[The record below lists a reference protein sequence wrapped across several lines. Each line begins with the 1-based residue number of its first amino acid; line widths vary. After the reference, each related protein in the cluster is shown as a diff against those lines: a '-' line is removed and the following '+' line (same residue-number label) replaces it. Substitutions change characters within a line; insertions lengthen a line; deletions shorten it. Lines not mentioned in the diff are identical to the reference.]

1 MALNFFKQRDID
13 EMDINDIPEEFIN
26 YLDTLD
32 EAGKKGLLASRPD
45 IAEVLGVSIED
56 SNQDTVNTTDDS
68 SKIVQQNERNL
79 ESSVVFEEE
88 QNILNSGDVEPDAD
102 ENKEADEEFIAIQNN
117 YYDGKRLAET
127 LKDNMEP
134 LEALAIPDK
143 TDKCFVHRIPFTEKQ
158 IRYTGKGATYGVVLK
173 ICPQCN
179 RIYLEES
186 GKEYVHE
193 ALTKRNIAHTFYS
206 LETSNQYL
214 RSQLKAYEITDQE
227 KIYIPEIWTEDN
239 PLCPV
244 HEEPLFEIP
253 CIKKYKDR
261 KVEFTGYFCDK
272 CNKILMRSSA
282 VTEIEDNCALNGV
295 PVIETELLVKKQ
307 PKKQLIKMRKIK
319 PDYIVENGKREVYT
333 YNHVADCFKL
343 TETDTVV
350 VSDSIYCS
358 LEGHETE
365 EVLVLIWVNQKKGGR
380 KSYIFVV
387 GYCSQCQKYYMDID
401 DYNVIYSLGRPEVT
415 IISDVNDADYQ
426 ITSGEVFNLERNH
439 LNNIEAGITGEI
451 KEIHG
456 STDYVNP
463 YAVGDY
469 DDGNLSFA
477 KSLSA
482 NKYGKRLE
490 ELENYIPKP
499 YSYRVDISADGEKET
514 YYIGASDVILK
525 DGKKVISAN
534 SDLGYELINY
544 QTIKVHKDGKEYGI
558 KLSRQFDID
567 QASLYGYVNLRTD
580 EDVIFQS
587 GITDPFL
594 VRVLNM
600 RKKQHSLTDIFVT
613 IQENQNKIVNTD
625 FNQNIIVQGCA
636 GSGKTMVLLHRL
648 SALKYKQR
656 YFDFSQNAL
665 ILTPNE
671 QFSLHIKGLA
681 EGLQIGSV
689 HRISVEQYY
698 LDMLLQYDS
707 AFKPENKIVSEM
719 LVRQDYVDYIYSDQ
733 FKNDFER
740 AYNDILEKRNGL
752 VDILIQLQEAMNQEK
767 KTISWIEESRFT
779 IQMKYSVDALNDL
792 LRKKEQD
799 FASAQDKITKA
810 EERRAFLEDRIPAS
824 EQFAKSIVQESLPRV
839 NTKIGE
845 YVLEKQQEIE
855 ALNKKIQELQEEYAR
870 IQGALIIFG
879 KRAKLEKL
887 DADIEEVKAKVIPL
901 QTQLDEQKKILSMSQ
916 DGKEDD
922 EILAWMKQVSVY
934 VKKVQDEVRLC
945 SNAKDE
951 YMRFFNELSESD
963 DNIKAAYEEYHRT
976 EAEQYS
982 GEIKKTIQYLYEELE
997 KYSLLNIYQQIYD
1010 ESVQGFKDKNGVKS
1024 ITGKCHRYDLY
1035 VQLMF
1040 AMKYFNKKI
1049 GNMQFIC
1056 VDEGQDLAVNEYR
1069 LLSELNQN
1077 NVVFNIFGDTNQLMK
1092 SGRGISDWNLLVS
1105 EFNAEL
1111 YVLNENYRNTNQI
1124 TRFCNDN
1131 FGFKTLQTGVD
1142 GPKVR
1147 EIPRRNLEKELAG
1160 LTVTTERVAIL
1171 LPRTVQKL
1179 KYLDMD
1185 ILPENIRRI
1194 IGETM
1199 DNGFISVMYVDE
1211 VKGIEFDKVFVVSAK
1226 MRRNEKYIAYTRA
1239 LSELIIVVDESVA
1252 EYDTEFNKV
1261 EEANPNKA
1269 VRKTEIKK
1277 RKSAVLKW
1285 DKKNEQ
1291 HEDESGES
1299 LPVQAFAGEKDISFG
1314 QIIVDNVSR
1323 FRKPVPE
1330 LLDNIENYY
1339 LKYGKLDLPIRVSVK
1354 EQGYLLEDNY
1364 AQYVVASK
1372 LKLKRVNA
1380 ICIESQSKMQRERE
1394 NILIDRREGGLEDQ
1408 NKENCVEQKQGD
1420 LVVHISCIY
1429 KKKKN
1434 KCYNVNCVENVGKRC
1449 IQDEKCAF
1457 YIAATEKLSASEKNE
1472 IETDIKN
1479 AEIYLRNS
1487 ENEKHKKD
1495 IKAQPEYFEGIR
1507 SIPINQIEIPPC
1519 FKKNRPAEKKIDAL
1533 LEYYEEHGQLDKP
1546 VTVVFRNGKY
1556 VLKDKFLRY
1565 YVGKIL
1571 KLKEIDAICTMD

>member
-13 EMDINDIPEEFIN
+13 EMDVNDIPEEFIN
-26 YLDTLD
+26 YLETLD
-32 EAGKKGLLASRPD
+32 EAGKIGILASRPD
-45 IAEVLGVSIED
+45 IAKALGVSVEG

-68 SKIVQQNERNL
+68 SEIVRENERNL
-79 ESSVVFEEE
+79 ESSVIFEEE
-88 QNILNSGDVEPDAD
+88 QEILNSGDVELDVD
-102 ENKEADEEFIAIQNN
+102 ETEEVDEEFIAIQNN
-117 YYDGKRLAET
+117 YYEGKRLAEI

-143 TDKCFVHRIPFTEKQ
+143 TDKCFIHRIPFKEKQ

-214 RSQLKAYEITDQE
+214 RSQMKAYEITDQD

-244 HEEPLFEIP
+244 HEEVLFEIP

-272 CNKILMRSSA
+272 CNKIFMRSSA
-282 VTEIEDNCALNGV
+282 VAEIEDNCALNGV
-295 PVIETELLVKKQ
+295 PVIETESLIKKQ
-307 PKKQLIKMRKIK
+307 PKKQLIKMREIK
-319 PDYIVENGKREVYT
+319 PDYIVENGKREIYT
-333 YNHVADCFKL
+333 YSHAADCFKL
-343 TETDTVV
+343 TEEDTVV

-358 LEGHETE
+358 LEGHKTE

-415 IISDVNDADYQ
+415 IISDVNEADYQ

-439 LNNIEAGITGEI
+439 LNNIESGITGEI

-456 STDYVNP
+456 SADYVNP

-469 DDGNLSFA
+469 EDGNLSFA
-477 KSLSA
+477 KLLSA

-499 YSYRVDISADGEKET
+499 YSYRVDISADGETET

-625 FNQNIIVQGCA
+625 FNKNIIVQGCA

-665 ILTPNE
+665 ILAPNE

-719 LVRQDYVDYIYSDQ
+719 QVPQDYVDYIYSDQ

-752 VDILIQLQEAMNQEK
+752 VDVLIQLQEAMNQEK
-767 KTISWIEESRFT
+767 KTISWTEESRFT
-779 IQMKYSVDALNDL
+779 IQMKYSVDVLNDL
-792 LRKKEQD
+792 VRKKEQD

-887 DADIEEVKAKVIPL
+887 DADIKEVKAKVIPL
-901 QTQLDEQKKILSMSQ
+901 QTQLDEQKKILSISQ

-934 VKKVQDEVRLC
+934 VKKVQDEVQLC

-951 YMRFFNELSESD
+951 YSRFSNELSESA
-963 DNIKAAYEEYHRT
+963 DNIQAAYEEYHLT

-982 GEIKKTIQYLYEELE
+982 EEIKKTIQYLYEQLE
-997 KYSLLNIYQQIYD
+997 QYSLLNIYQQIYE
-1010 ESVQGFKDKNGVKS
+1010 ESVRVFKEKNDVKS
-1024 ITGKCHRYDLY
+1024 IIGKCHRYDLY

-1040 AMKYFNKKI
+1040 VMKYFNKKI

-1105 EFNAEL
+1105 EFHAEQ

-1142 GPKVR
+1142 GSKVR
-1147 EIPRRNLEKELAG
+1147 EIPRRDLEKELAG
-1160 LTVTTERVAIL
+1160 LMVTTERVAIL
-1171 LPRTVQKL
+1171 LPRTVQKM
-1179 KYLDMD
+1179 KYLDME

-1252 EYDTEFNKV
+1252 EYDTESNKNQEV
-1261 EEANPNKA
+1261 DPNKKEH
-1269 VRKTEIKK
+1269 KTEIKK
-1277 RKSAVLKW
+1277 RKYAALKW
-1285 DKKNEQ
+1285 EGKKETQ
-1291 HEDESGES
+1291 KEESVER
-1299 LPVQAFAGEKDISFG
+1299 L
-1314 QIIVDNVSR
+1314 
-1323 FRKPVPE
+1323 
-1330 LLDNIENYY
+1330 
-1339 LKYGKLDLPIRVSVK
+1339 SVK
-1354 EQGYLLEDNY
+1354 GQEYLLEDSY
-1364 AQYVVASK
+1364 AQYVVTSN
-1372 LKLKRVNA
+1372 LKVEKVTA
-1380 ICIESQSKMQRERE
+1380 ICTKKADEIQRNQAKNLSEQREE
-1394 NILIDRREGGLEDQ
+1394 HLSDLQ
-1408 NKENCVEQKQGD
+1408 NKEKSVEQKQNN
-1420 LVVHISCIY
+1420 LIFHISCIY

-1434 KCYNVNCVENVGKRC
+1434 KCYNINCVENMGKRYV
-1449 IQDEKCAF
+1449 QDEKCAF

-1472 IETDIKN
+1472 IEMDIKT
-1479 AEIYLRNS
+1479 AEIYLRNK
-1487 ENEKHKKD
+1487 ETEKYKK
-1495 IKAQPEYFEGIR
+1495 ITKAQPEYFEGIR
-1507 SIPINQIEIPPC
+1507 SIPINQIEVPPC
-1519 FKKNRPAEKKIDAL
+1519 FKKNRPAEKKIDSL
-1533 LEYYEEHGQLDKP
+1533 IEYYEEHGHLDKP
-1546 VTVVFRNGKY
+1546 VTVVFRNDQY

-1565 YVGKIL
+1565 YVGKVL
-1571 KLKEIDAICTMD
+1571 KLKEIDAICTVDQHLNGSEDNVW

>member
-1 MALNFFKQRDID
+1 MALIFFKQRDID

-26 YLDTLD
+26 YLETLD
-32 EAGKKGLLASRPD
+32 EAEKIGLLASRPD
-45 IAEVLGVSIED
+45 IAEILGVLIED
-56 SNQDTVNTTDDS
+56 SNQDAVVMVQEDE
-68 SKIVQQNERNL
+68 SKL
-79 ESSVVFEEE
+79 ESSAVFEKE
-88 QNILNSGDVEPDAD
+88 QDLLNSGNVEPNVD
-102 ENKEADEEFIAIQNN
+102 ETEEVDEEFIAIQNN
-117 YYDGKRLAET
+117 YYEGKRLAKI

-134 LEALAIPDK
+134 LEALAILDK

-158 IRYTGKGATYGVVLK
+158 IRYTGKGATYSVVLK
-173 ICPQCN
+173 ICPRCN

-206 LETSNQYL
+206 LKTSNQYL
-214 RSQLKAYEITDQE
+214 RSQLKAYEITNQD
-227 KIYIPEIWTEDN
+227 KIYVPEIWTEDN
-239 PLCPV
+239 PLCSV

-253 CIKKYKDR
+253 CIKRYKNR

-282 VTEIEDNCALNGV
+282 VAEIEDNCALNGV
-295 PVIETELLVKKQ
+295 PVIEIEPLVKKQ
-307 PKKQLIKMRKIK
+307 PKKQLIKMREIK

-333 YNHVADCFKL
+333 YNHAANCFKL
-343 TETDTVV
+343 TEADTVV

-415 IISDVNDADYQ
+415 ILSDVNGVDYQ
-426 ITSGEVFNLERNH
+426 ITSGEVFNLERDH
-439 LNNIEAGITGEI
+439 LNNIESGITGEI
-451 KEIHG
+451 EKIHA
-456 STDYVNP
+456 SADYVNP
-463 YAVGDY
+463 FAVGDY

-490 ELENYIPKP
+490 ELESYIPKP
-499 YSYRVDISADGEKET
+499 YSYRVDISADGETET

-544 QTIKVHKDGKEYGI
+544 QTIKIHKDGKEYGI
-558 KLSRQFDID
+558 KLCRQFDID

-625 FNQNIIVQGCA
+625 FKKNIIVQGCA

-689 HRISVEQYY
+689 HRRSVEQYY
-698 LDMLLQYDS
+698 LDMLLQYDPV
-707 AFKPENKIVSEM
+707 FKPENKIVSEM
-719 LVRQDYVDYIYSDQ
+719 QVRQDYVDYIYSDQ

-752 VDILIQLQEAMNQEK
+752 VNILLQLQEAMNQEK
-767 KTISWIEESRFT
+767 KTFSWTEESRFT
-779 IQMKYSVDALNDL
+779 VQMKYSVDALNDL
-792 LRKKEQD
+792 VRKKEQD
-799 FASAQDKITKA
+799 FVSAQDKITKL
-810 EERRAFLEDRIPAS
+810 EERRIFLEDRIPVS
-824 EQFAKSIVQESLPRV
+824 EQFARSIVQESLPRV

-845 YVLEKQQEIE
+845 YVLKKQQEIE
-855 ALNKKIQELQEEYAR
+855 ELNKQIQELQKEYNR
-870 IQGALIIFG
+870 IQGTLIIFG
-879 KRAKLEKL
+879 KRARLEKL
-887 DADIEEVKAKVIPL
+887 DASIKEVEARVIPL
-901 QTQLDEQKKILSMSQ
+901 QKQLDEQTKILSMSQ

-934 VKKVQDEVRLC
+934 IKKVQDEIRLC

-951 YMRFFNELSESD
+951 YSRFLNELSETV
-963 DNIKAAYEEYHRT
+963 DNIKAAYEEYQLI
-976 EAEQYS
+976 EVEQYS
-982 GEIKKTIQYLYEELE
+982 EEIKKTIRYLYEQLE
-997 KYSLLNIYQQIYD
+997 QYSLLNIYQQIYD
-1010 ESVQGFKDKNGVKS
+1010 EAVRVFKEKNGVKS

-1040 AMKYFNKKI
+1040 AMKYFNKRI
-1049 GNMQFIC
+1049 GNIQFLC

-1077 NVVFNIFGDTNQLMK
+1077 NVIFNIFGDTNQLMK
-1092 SGRGISDWNLLVS
+1092 SGRGISDWNLLMS
-1105 EFNAEL
+1105 EFNAEQ

-1147 EIPRRNLEKELAG
+1147 EIPRRDLEKELAG
-1160 LTVTTERVAIL
+1160 LMVTTERVAIL
-1171 LPRTVQKL
+1171 LPRTVQKM

-1194 IGETM
+1194 TGETM

-1211 VKGIEFDKVFVVSAK
+1211 VKGIEFDKVYVVSAK

-1252 EYDTEFNKV
+1252 EYDTESNK
-1261 EEANPNKA
+1261 
-1269 VRKTEIKK
+1269 
-1277 RKSAVLKW
+1277 KSTKQ
-1285 DKKNEQ
+1285 K
-1291 HEDESGES
+1291 
-1299 LPVQAFAGEKDISFG
+1299 
-1314 QIIVDNVSR
+1314 SR
-1323 FRKPVPE
+1323 
-1330 LLDNIENYY
+1330 
-1339 LKYGKLDLPIRVSVK
+1339 
-1354 EQGYLLEDNY
+1354 
-1364 AQYVVASK
+1364 
-1372 LKLKRVNA
+1372 
-1380 ICIESQSKMQRERE
+1380 
-1394 NILIDRREGGLEDQ
+1394 
-1408 NKENCVEQKQGD
+1408 KEN
-1420 LVVHISCIY
+1420 L
-1429 KKKKN
+1429 
-1434 KCYNVNCVENVGKRC
+1434 
-1449 IQDEKCAF
+1449 
-1457 YIAATEKLSASEKNE
+1457 
-1472 IETDIKN
+1472 
-1479 AEIYLRNS
+1479 LR
-1487 ENEKHKKD
+1487 
-1495 IKAQPEYFEGIR
+1495 
-1507 SIPINQIEIPPC
+1507 
-1519 FKKNRPAEKKIDAL
+1519 
-1533 LEYYEEHGQLDKP
+1533 
-1546 VTVVFRNGKY
+1546 
-1556 VLKDKFLRY
+1556 
-1565 YVGKIL
+1565 
-1571 KLKEIDAICTMD
+1571 